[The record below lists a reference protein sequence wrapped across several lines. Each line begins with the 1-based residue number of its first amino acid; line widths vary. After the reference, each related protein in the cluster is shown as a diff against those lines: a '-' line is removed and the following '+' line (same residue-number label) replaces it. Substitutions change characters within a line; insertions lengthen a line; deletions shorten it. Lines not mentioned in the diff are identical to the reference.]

1 MTDPA
6 DDVLDAASDYV
17 LGLMPEGESRLFEQ
31 VMERDPALARHV
43 AGMREELLPLD
54 LSATPRDL
62 PEGFVDR
69 LQIALGPQED
79 PPAPDTAAANTHQ
92 KPANSP
98 FAPQPMRKLIAA
110 ALVGIAVGL
119 GAGWLR
125 PQPEPRVVAV
135 LLDDRGVP
143 QAVIEDYGDDSAAV
157 RFVADIDVPADRSLE
172 VWTLPSPELGATSLG
187 VLDGAAPTRLRF
199 DDLPDPNAQQLYEVT
214 LEPAGGSPT
223 GRPTGP
229 VVGKGFAAPQ
239 A

>member
-1 MTDPA
+1 MTDHA
-6 DDVLDAASDYV
+6 HDVLDAASDYV
-17 LGLMPEGESRLFEQ
+17 LGLMPEGESRLFEH
-31 VMERDPALARHV
+31 VMERDAALARHV

-62 PEGFVDR
+62 PEDFLDR
-69 LQIALGPQED
+69 VKIALGPQD
-79 PPAPDTAAANTHQ
+79 NPPAPQTAPAFAHQ

-98 FAPQPMRKLIAA
+98 FAPRPILGLIAA
-110 ALVGIAVGL
+110 ALVGVAVGL

-143 QAVIEDYGDDSAAV
+143 QAVIEDYGNDSASV
-157 RFVADIDVPADRSLE
+157 RFVADIDVPADRSLQ

-187 VLDGAAPTRLRF
+187 VLDGAAPARLRF

-229 VVGKGFAAPQ
+229 VVGKGLAAPQ